1 LIELDEGEMMDGR
14 LSMTRTRTREKAS
27 LTSSHGNLYIRYSY
41 EGRRNQFP
49 LKLRDS
55 EENRALGEQYC
66 RRLTLAYK
74 AGNFDTE
81 LAAIRSERIL
91 AEAQGALIEVQ
102 GGEPIWEPNP
112 FAKQP
117 SEEREPEADDFE
129 AMFAELKAQTMANAL
144 AIDSLVETQR
154 QAIADLTDLVSEFC
168 GGTLRMK
175 RTVQAIAATLNQDV
189 AKAKRI
195 ENAILKSLKARPKTA
210 GNIRNRSRILKEEA
224 DYETLCIIL
233 DRMVEQGRLNRDGN
247 FYALPRMEDDDR
259 TPSPTD

>member
-1 LIELDEGEMMDGR
+1 
-14 LSMTRTRTREKAS
+14 
-27 LTSSHGNLYIRYSY
+27 
-41 EGRRNQFP
+41 
-49 LKLRDS
+49 
-55 EENRALGEQYC
+55 
-66 RRLTLAYK
+66 
-74 AGNFDTE
+74 
-81 LAAIRSERIL
+81 
-91 AEAQGALIEVQ
+91 
-102 GGEPIWEPNP
+102 
-112 FAKQP
+112 
-117 SEEREPEADDFE
+117 
-129 AMFAELKAQTMANAL
+129 
-144 AIDSLVETQR
+144 
-154 QAIADLTDLVSEFC
+154 
-168 GGTLRMK
+168 MK